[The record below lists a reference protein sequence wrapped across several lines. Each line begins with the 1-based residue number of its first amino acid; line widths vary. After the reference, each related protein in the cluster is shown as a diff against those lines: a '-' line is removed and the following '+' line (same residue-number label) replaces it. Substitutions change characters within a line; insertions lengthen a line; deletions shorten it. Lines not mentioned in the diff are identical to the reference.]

1 MFMTSDD
8 GKKYP
13 DFLYWIR
20 EELPTIPTKKP
31 KIWEAFR
38 KYAGFLASMS
48 SYLYLGGGSSPTF
61 LRFGF
66 GPTISVRVWDC
77 ADDGTPQPKSPGSDT
92 LIQHRQLNRYG
103 FTAPDGSLILIASDL
118 ARGVDDPDIGKVTEA
133 TVLHELIHWCRF
145 KSGKDVFDEGPP
157 YDFEKEAYGHVVR
170 RTWEACYS
178 PEMYIPKGQ
187 N

>member
-1 MFMTSDD
+1 MIPQPPADRVILDISHVYDQRRWV
-8 GKKYP
+8 GSIL

-20 EELPTIPTKKP
+20 EASPTIPTKKP
-31 KIWEAFR
+31 KIWDADSR
-38 KYAGFLASMS
+38 SDAGFVASMS

-77 ADDGTPQPKSPGSDT
+77 ADDGDPQPKSPGSDI

-118 ARGVDDPDIGKVTEA
+118 ARGVDDPT
-133 TVLHELIHWCRF
+133 
-145 KSGKDVFDEGPP
+145 
-157 YDFEKEAYGHVVR
+157 
-170 RTWEACYS
+170 
-178 PEMYIPKGQ
+178 
-187 N
+187 